1 MNKIKIEIIGKNPD
15 YFLKEIIKKNINI
28 YDLEKNYKSIK
39 LIINTDDFKT
49 IKKIKTTYKIKV
61 IEKYGVLKLY
71 DYLKKYNLLL
81 LFMIIGIII
90 NILLS
95 NIIFKVEVIH
105 PNKELV
111 KIIYKDLNDLG
122 LKKYHFKINKNKV
135 KEKLLEKE
143 KNKIEWLEIENIG
156 TKYIIRLEEKKLNKK
171 EKVCRARHIISKKQA
186 IVYSIE
192 SSSGEIIKK
201 KNDYVEKGEILISGF
216 IHNKEKIVSKKCA
229 IGKVYGETWYNV
241 KIIVPTTIKNIKVL
255 DNKDYGINIKIF
267 KKDINIG
274 NKLSTYKKYVY
285 NIIDSRII
293 PISIGII
300 AKKPRNK
307 IWANRVIAKVAM
319 EMVMATVSGSLAVRP
334 AIPAAVGINS
344 RPITATIA
352 PIAAGGKMKSIQLVP
367 TARIMIPTRTKTAPT
382 AIKPPNAA
390 S

>member
-81 LFMIIGIII
+81 LFMIVGIII

-293 PISIGII
+293 PISIGTSKYQEIKEI
-300 AKKPRNK
+300 
-307 IWANRVIAKVAM
+307 
-319 EMVMATVSGSLAVRP
+319 
-334 AIPAAVGINS
+334 
-344 RPITATIA
+344 
-352 PIAAGGKMKSIQLVP
+352 KSIYTLNNIDEIAIS
-367 TARIMIPTRTKTAPT
+367 TAEKELKKKLKKDEEVIDKKTLKK
-382 AIKPPNAA
+382 IKKN
-390 S
+390 SKIEVEVFFKVKEDITDYLDISDVNIEELNKKEE

>member
-71 DYLKKYNLLL
+71 DYLKKYNLFL
-81 LFMIIGIII
+81 LFIIIGILI

-186 IVYSIE
+186 IIYSIE

-241 KIIVPTTIKNIKVL
+241 KVLVPNEVNKIKIL
-255 DNKDYGINIKIF
+255 DNKDYGINIKLF

-274 NKLSTYKKYVY
+274 NRLRYYKKYVY
-285 NIIDSRII
+285 NIIDSKII
-293 PISIGII
+293 PINIGTSKYQEI
-300 AKKPRNK
+300 KENK
-307 IWANRVIAKVAM
+307 IIYSINNVDEIAISTAEKEIKKKLKKDEEVIDKKV
-319 EMVMATVSGSLAVRP
+319 LKK
-334 AIPAAVGINS
+334 IKKNS
-344 RPITATIA
+344 KIEVDVFIKVKEDITDYLDITNVNIEELN
-352 PIAAGGKMKSIQLVP
+352 KKEE
-367 TARIMIPTRTKTAPT
+367 
-382 AIKPPNAA
+382 
-390 S
+390 

>member
-71 DYLKKYNLLL
+71 DYLKKYNLFL
-81 LFMIIGIII
+81 LFIIIGILI

-135 KEKLLEKE
+135 KEKLLGKE

-186 IVYSIE
+186 IIYSIE

-201 KNDYVEKGEILISGF
+201 KNDYVEKGEILVSGF

-241 KIIVPTTIKNIKVL
+241 KVLVPNEVNKIKIL
-255 DNKDYGINIKIF
+255 DNKDYGINIKLF

-274 NKLSTYKKYVY
+274 NNFSTYKKYVY
-285 NIIDSRII
+285 NIIDSKII
-293 PISIGII
+293 PISISTSKYQEI
-300 AKKPRNK
+300 KENK
-307 IWANRVIAKVAM
+307 IIYSINNVDEIAISTAEKEIKKKLKKDEEVIDKKVLKKIKKNSKIEVDVFIKVKEDITDYLDITNVNIE
-319 EMVMATVSGSLAVRP
+319 EM
-334 AIPAAVGINS
+334 N
-344 RPITATIA
+344 
-352 PIAAGGKMKSIQLVP
+352 KKEE
-367 TARIMIPTRTKTAPT
+367 
-382 AIKPPNAA
+382 
-390 S
+390 

>member
-274 NKLSTYKKYVY
+274 NKLNTYKKYVY

-293 PISIGII
+293 PISIGTSKYQEIKEI
-300 AKKPRNK
+300 
-307 IWANRVIAKVAM
+307 
-319 EMVMATVSGSLAVRP
+319 
-334 AIPAAVGINS
+334 
-344 RPITATIA
+344 
-352 PIAAGGKMKSIQLVP
+352 KSIYTLNNIDEIAIS
-367 TARIMIPTRTKTAPT
+367 TAEKELKKKLKKDEEVIDKKTLKK
-382 AIKPPNAA
+382 IKKNSKIEVEVFFKVKEDITDYLDISDVNIEEP
-390 S
+390 SKKEE

>member
-28 YDLEKNYKSIK
+28 YNLEKNYKSIK

-61 IEKYGVLKLY
+61 IEKYGILKLY

-293 PISIGII
+293 PISIGTSKYQEIKEI
-300 AKKPRNK
+300 
-307 IWANRVIAKVAM
+307 
-319 EMVMATVSGSLAVRP
+319 
-334 AIPAAVGINS
+334 
-344 RPITATIA
+344 
-352 PIAAGGKMKSIQLVP
+352 KSIYTLNNIDEIAIS
-367 TARIMIPTRTKTAPT
+367 TAEKELKKKLKKDEEVIDKKTLKK
-382 AIKPPNAA
+382 IKKNSKIEVEVFFKVKEDITDYLDISDVNIEEP
-390 S
+390 SKKEE